1 MTPRTFADAV
11 RAVPFDRFRREID
24 PARSVRQGSA
34 WILRDSTGV
43 QVAMVPDRGQVRVGT
58 PRAVSAAVTQ
68 DDLIAVAGEV
78 GGVIREIV
86 APLRQRLA
94 ALEAREATPAATK
107 TTREDR
113 PAVRLMRA
121 PS

>member
-24 PARSVRQGSA
+24 QARSVRQGSA

-58 PRAVSAAVTQ
+58 PRAVPAAVTQ

-94 ALEAREATPAATK
+94 ELEARQAQPAQA